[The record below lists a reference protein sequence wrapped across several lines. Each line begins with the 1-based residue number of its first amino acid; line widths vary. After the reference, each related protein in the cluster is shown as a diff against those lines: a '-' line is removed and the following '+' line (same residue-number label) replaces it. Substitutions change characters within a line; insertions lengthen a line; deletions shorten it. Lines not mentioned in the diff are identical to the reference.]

1 MIFLIQFKTPGITG
15 HNRKL
20 DIQASDWKLG
30 LPNWDGGRGKR
41 RRERKGREK
50 EERLAYAAIQRK
62 KIL

>member
-1 MIFLIQFKTPGITG
+1 MQFKTPGITG

-20 DIQASDWKLG
+20 DIQDSDWKLS

-41 RRERKGREK
+41 RREREK
-50 EERLAYAAIQRK
+50 EERLAYTAIQRK